1 MPVAWHCIKP
11 NSAPLPASCWTWGLG
26 RPPLSL
32 IVPWASPLGRQGFW
46 EQKKLI
52 WGSKKE
58 GLLYCFC
65 ISKPGGFIFPLTAAP
80 RHHPLCL
87 CSEVWFGY
95 WASTGVRSL
104 AGTVVPWGARS
115 SFLLSSAL
123 GSRVPCLGAG
133 TPLSGHQRPV
143 VSAGKKT
150 MIRWVTPL
158 LWLTLC
164 SQAWCGK

>member
-11 NSAPLPASCWTWGLG
+11 NSAPLPAWCWTWGLG
-26 RPPLSL
+26 QPPLSL

-80 RHHPLCL
+80 CHHPLCL

-104 AGTVVPWGARS
+104 AGTGGS
-115 SFLLSSAL
+115 L
-123 GSRVPCLGAG
+123 GSQELISA
-133 TPLSGHQRPV
+133 V
-143 VSAGKKT
+143 VSTWEQGAVSGCWDSSLWTPAASGLCRKKT
-150 MIRWVTPL
+150 YD
-158 LWLTLC
+158 
-164 SQAWCGK
+164 